1 MEAPLHR
8 WDGQHWPQALLR
20 GCPPPVEVTLF
31 SLPCGPEQSKYLL
44 AAPFPE
50 KCSLFLCVGVPNSA
64 AVWVYAVVA
73 VWWVQLE
80 AGAVVCWLL
89 AEAQPLL
96 WGLLL
101 LGWP

>member
-1 MEAPLHR
+1 MGRAGLAPGTAPCVH
-8 WDGQHWPQALLR
+8 
-20 GCPPPVEVTLF
+20 PPVEVTLF
-31 SLPCGPEQSKYLL
+31 SLPCGTEQSKYLL
-44 AAPFPE
+44 VAPFPE
-50 KCSLFLCVGVPNSA
+50 KCSLFLCVGIPNSA

-80 AGAVVCWLL
+80 TGAVVWWLL